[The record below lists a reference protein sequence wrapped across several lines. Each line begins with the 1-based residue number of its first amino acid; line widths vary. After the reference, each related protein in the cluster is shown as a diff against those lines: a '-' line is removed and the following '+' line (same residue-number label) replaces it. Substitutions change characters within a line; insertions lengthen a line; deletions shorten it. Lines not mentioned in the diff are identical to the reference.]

1 MSLIK
6 QILIVF
12 FVSIATLKIA
22 DVSFG
27 FFNHNLKVLILQK
40 ELLAQLFSESLTQ
53 INMPLFVQIII
64 T

>member
-22 DVSFG
+22 DVRLW
-27 FFNHNLKVLILQK
+27 FF
-40 ELLAQLFSESLTQ
+40 S
-53 INMPLFVQIII
+53 I
-64 T
+64 TI